1 MSSSKRYMPSNSRSF
16 NKFIKLTYGNWLA
29 RVYRIEHQG
38 FDVFRTLRPPYVV
51 VANHVTTRDPFFL
64 GASIPDPVY
73 WVTGDGNLRTRFMRF
88 FLSLVGSIPK
98 AKAIPDIDTINW
110 IVDVIRKRKGV
121 VGLFPEGQQC
131 WDGRTLPLFP
141 STAKLLKMLK
151 VPVVAAR
158 IEGGYMSLP
167 RWTWNRRKGRV
178 RVVWSILFQ
187 GEELKTLKAEEVFAR
202 LEAGLAHDEY
212 ASLDLDPISYR
223 SRRRAEHV
231 ELALFTCQDCGT
243 IGRMRSRGNRLHCHA
258 CGSTWTL
265 DRRGRFHALGKAGLR
280 FDTIRDWDAW
290 QGPVFADALE
300 AGRRAS
306 FEGGAPRPF
315 FSDEGAVI
323 LKGRKMNPLRRL
335 RAGTLI
341 LYPDRLELATIL
353 GEVLVF
359 PLAELEAIT
368 VMKRSQLEFYRNRD
382 LYQVNFALRSVSAR
396 KWAVAMEYFK
406 SALGAAPS
414 KA

>member
-1 MSSSKRYMPSNSRSF
+1 MSSSKRYIPINSRFF
-16 NKFIKLTYGNWLA
+16 NKFVKLTYGTWLGK
-29 RVYRIEHQG
+29 VYRIEHEG
-38 FDVFRTLRPPYVV
+38 FDLFKTLRPPYVV

-64 GASIPDPVY
+64 GVSIPEPVY
-73 WVTGDGNLRTRFMRF
+73 WITSDGNLRTRFMRF

-98 AKAIPDIDTINW
+98 SKAIPDIDTINW
-110 IVDVIRKRKGV
+110 IVEVIRKRKGV
-121 VGLFPEGQQC
+121 VGIFPEGQQS
-131 WDGRTLPLFP
+131 WDGKTLPLFP
-141 STAKLLKMLK
+141 STAKLLKLLK

-178 RVVWSILFQ
+178 KIVWSILFK

-212 ASLDLDPISYR
+212 ASLAAEPIR
-223 SRRRAEHV
+223 FHSRRRAEHV
-231 ELALFTCQDCGT
+231 ELALFTCQDCGS
-243 IGRMRSRGNRLHCHA
+243 IGRMRSRGNHLHCHA
-258 CGSTWTL
+258 CGSAWTL
-265 DRRGRFHALGKAGLR
+265 DRHGHFHALGKAGLR
-280 FDTIRDWDAW
+280 FDTIKAWDAW
-290 QGPVFADALE
+290 QGPTFAAALE
-300 AGRRAS
+300 AGRTAT
-306 FEGGAPRPF
+306 FQGGAPKPF

-323 LKGRKMNPLRRL
+323 GKGRKMNPLRRL

-341 LYPDRLELATIL
+341 LYPDRVELATLL

-368 VMKRSQLEFYRNRD
+368 VLKRSQLEFYQGRN

-396 KWAVAMEYFK
+396 KWALAMEHFK
-406 SALGAAPS
+406 AALGAAPD
-414 KA
+414 KT